1 MVMEMGSSGAGVKGA
16 GGAATVVT
24 FPVTPAG
31 FVAPS
36 PVRYT
41 TTMPPRV
48 AGLEGALV
56 LPSELAMAPGPVPEE
71 LAVNNPGAVVTTF
84 TPTPLE
90 DWPRNLS
97 TMLALRNCLI

>member
-1 MVMEMGSSGAGVKGA
+1 MVMEMGSSGAGVNGW

-31 FVAPS
+31 DVSTS

-41 TTMPPRV
+41 STTPPRA
-48 AGLEGALV
+48 AGLDGELV

-71 LAVNNPGAVVTTF
+71 LAVNKPGEVVTTF
-84 TPTPLE
+84 TNTPLE
-90 DWPRNLS
+90 LWPRNFN
-97 TMLALRNCLI
+97 TTLALTNCLI